1 MLSAQPSNV
10 FPMLTASRRPSATPL
25 EMAAALRR
33 LHRAGVRR
41 SFVLVAPTDLGRQP
55 QLDRAGAED
64 LRGDARW
71 WSDACDGIRART
83 GLGVMLVDVAHGGI
97 GAERLAKAAGGG
109 KRLSVLRDLSRGE
122 RSALLE
128 LCRAV
133 CTGHR
138 GLLAEARALGTPALA
153 PWELQVALR
162 GDALGDLLEL
172 PVAEALPATA

>member
-1 MLSAQPSNV
+1 
-10 FPMLTASRRPSATPL
+10 MLTASRRPSATAL

-41 SFVLVAPTDLGRQP
+41 SFVLVAPTGLGRQP
-55 QLDRAGAED
+55 QLDLTEAGN

-71 WSDACDGIRART
+71 WSERCDGIHART
-83 GLGVMLVDVAHGGI
+83 GLGVVLVDVAHGEI
-97 GAERLAKAAGGG
+97 GAESVAKGAGGE

-162 GDALGDLLEL
+162 GDAAGDLLEL
-172 PVAEALPATA
+172 PVAEGLPATA

>member
-1 MLSAQPSNV
+1 
-10 FPMLTASRRPSATPL
+10 MLTASRRPSASPI
-25 EMAAALRR
+25 EVAAALRR

-41 SFVLVAPTDLGRQP
+41 SFVLVAPTGLGRQP
-55 QLDRAGAED
+55 QLDLTEAGD

-71 WSDACDGIRART
+71 WSEACDGIRART
-83 GLGVMLVDVAHGGI
+83 GLEVVLVDMAHRGI
-97 GAERLAKAAGGG
+97 DAERVAKGAGGG
-109 KRLSVLRDLSRGE
+109 RRFSVLTGLSRGE

-138 GLLAEARALGTPALA
+138 GLLAEARALGTPALE
-153 PWELQVALR
+153 PWELQVAPR
-162 GDALGDLLEL
+162 GDASGELLDL